1 MMLYDHI
8 DFRVANVALV
18 RPLYDALLVEMGYTD
33 QHDDAESVGYHRP
46 NEAGTDAFFWIVQQ
60 DGHVPNG
67 TRVAF
72 AAQSRA
78 EVDRLAATVR
88 EHGAREFEPPQLVAE
103 YGPSYYAAFFEDA
116 EGNALE
122 ICCRKPE

>member
-1 MMLYDHI
+1 MLYDHI

-18 RPLYDALLVEMGYTD
+18 RPLYDALLVAMGYRD
-33 QHDDAESVGYHRP
+33 VHA
-46 NEAGTDAFFWIVQQ
+46 
-60 DGHVPNG
+60 PNG
-67 TRVAF
+67 SRVAF
-72 AAQSRA
+72 AATSRA
-78 EVDRLAATVR
+78 RVDRLAAIAR

-122 ICCRKPE
+122 ICCRNAE